1 MLRMTFFLSGVMLKV
16 DERLKATHF
25 IKTLLFNF
33 IKTENC
39 CVSTKNKIEFEIKFF
54 VWKKIEQDFS
64 IFNKNWKLSFLFPRV
79 YSFWF
84 SIDPKDIVSAI
95 FPLID
100 KRICW
105 ASWNFLEPA
114 RDANP
119 IRIFLA
125 IIYDTLT
132 GKFFDTL
139 SSLEESAA
147 DTLRPLQP
155 VVTWDWPE
163 TLRL

>member
-1 MLRMTFFLSGVMLKV
+1 MGKWADPCGTAIQGQLMIEPEQAPDIPSPFKNQNNIEG
-16 DERLKATHF
+16 AT
-25 IKTLLFNF
+25 TSL
-33 IKTENC
+33 T
-39 CVSTKNKIEFEIKFF
+39 STKHVVRNQSFIEFEIKFF

-105 ASWNFLEPA
+105 ASWNFFEPA

-119 IRIFLA
+119 VRIFLA

-132 GKFFDTL
+132 G
-139 SSLEESAA
+139 
-147 DTLRPLQP
+147 
-155 VVTWDWPE
+155 
-163 TLRL
+163 